1 MGISTAHSQIQA
13 DSLSPTVIWRASAT
27 SIKPALGGIV
37 LTVLF
42 SLLCCREYNSV
53 DGTSFFL
60 YSDAGAGFRWV
71 DLLLLGIIYPHVLW
85 VLMTRRRL
93 TSAPNAIMRP
103 ALLFFVAIAIA
114 FMQGLYQEGSHLYF
128 DWRNIVLGIGLA
140 GIYVFWIQTP
150 SDLRRAV
157 KLLALIM
164 GIRILYLLANYT
176 LGRGTEGGVPGL
188 RTPIY
193 DGPTLNAAVFIVLL
207 AFCYTR
213 VQSLTV
219 LHRSIWTFV
228 GLSAFMLT
236 LLSFRRTAWAEVVV
250 GVLLLLLLTTR
261 MRLATF
267 AFLLLI
273 SIGTALIAN
282 EQLYLRIQS
291 FNPFTSNTSA
301 YTTTNEDHVGDVLDA
316 LDHVKENPVLGIGLG
331 RPYTTKRIREWKTES
346 WEVHNALIHV
356 WLFYGMLGLIAY
368 LWFHVGLFRW
378 LNRVRSKHPDAHVQ
392 AFCQA
397 GLAWIVGQFA
407 ITCGFAPWPY
417 GALQTNVI
425 AFFIIGGALSMQR
438 GLMWSKQTNW
448 RPN

>member
-71 DLLLLGIIYPHVLW
+71 DLLLLGIIYPHLLW

-250 GVLLLLLLTTR
+250 GVLLLLLLNDKNALGHLRIPT
-261 MRLATF
+261 
-267 AFLLLI
+267 LI

-282 EQLYLRIQS
+282 S
-291 FNPFTSNTSA
+291 AASTSGS
-301 YTTTNEDHVGDVLDA
+301 
-316 LDHVKENPVLGIGLG
+316 K
-331 RPYTTKRIREWKTES
+331 
-346 WEVHNALIHV
+346 ALIH
-356 WLFYGMLGLIAY
+356 LHLTRPLTRLPMKTMLGTCSMRSIMLRRTR
-368 LWFHVGLFRW
+368 LVLVSV
-378 LNRVRSKHPDAHVQ
+378 VRIPQS
-392 AFCQA
+392 AFVSGRQNL
-397 GLAWIVGQFA
+397 G
-407 ITCGFAPWPY
+407 
-417 GALQTNVI
+417 
-425 AFFIIGGALSMQR
+425 S
-438 GLMWSKQTNW
+438 S
-448 RPN
+448 